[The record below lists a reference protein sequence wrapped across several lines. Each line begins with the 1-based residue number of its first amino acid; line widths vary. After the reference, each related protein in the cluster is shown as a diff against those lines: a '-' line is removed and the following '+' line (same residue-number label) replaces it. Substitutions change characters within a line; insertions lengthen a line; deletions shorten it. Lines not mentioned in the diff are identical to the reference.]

1 MKANP
6 QFFKNVLDAA
16 VYVCISAYFT
26 YIAIKNYFWLDKGEL
41 GTIYKMALPGHVVYP
56 TISICPTPSKAV
68 INANHLVNETWN
80 VPKPTLDALTMV
92 KQSYYQNNK

>member
-1 MKANP
+1 MKANL

-56 TISICPTPSKAV
+56 TISICPAPSKKV
-68 INANHLVNETWN
+68 INAMHLVNETWN
-80 VPKPTLDALTMV
+80 IPKPTLDALTMV
-92 KQSYYQNNK
+92 KQSYYQNDK

>member
-6 QFFKNVLDAA
+6 QCFKTALDVG
-16 VYVCISAYFT
+16 VYLCIAAYFI
-26 YIAIKNYFWLDKGEL
+26 YIAVKNGQWLDKGEL

-56 TISICPTPSKAV
+56 TISICPSPPLEV
-68 INANHLVNETWN
+68 INAKHVVNETWN